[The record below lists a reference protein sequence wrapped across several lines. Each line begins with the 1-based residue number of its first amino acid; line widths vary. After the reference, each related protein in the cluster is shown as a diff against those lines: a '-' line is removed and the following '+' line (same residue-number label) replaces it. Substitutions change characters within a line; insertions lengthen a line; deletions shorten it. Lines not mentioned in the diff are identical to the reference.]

1 MFCKLVCNVVPQI
14 ELPWTVKIVFAVT
27 GITGNVG
34 GEVARN
40 LLAAGQPV
48 RGVVREIGKGET
60 WAKRGCELVE
70 ADINNVAALTS
81 AFKGIDGVFVLVPPN
96 FDPSPDFREAQA
108 TATALRSALD
118 AARPGRV
125 VYLSTIGAQ
134 ATRSNLLTQ
143 HSIIEQVLGELSMPI
158 CFLRPAWFMEN
169 SSWDV
174 APAAK
179 SGVLP
184 SFLQPLNKPV
194 PMVATADIGRVA
206 AELIQTTWSGRS
218 VVELEGPH
226 RVTPEQIAAT
236 FADLLGR
243 PVRVD
248 AVPRETWEP
257 LFQSQGMK
265 NPAPRVQMLD
275 GFNEGWIE
283 FESGEAG
290 SRKGKVELRS
300 VLQRLIERESRS

>member
-1 MFCKLVCNVVPQI
+1 
-14 ELPWTVKIVFAVT
+14 VFAVT

-48 RGVVREIGKGET
+48 RGVVRDIGKGET

-81 AFKGIDGVFVLVPPN
+81 AFKGVDGVFVLVPPN

-134 ATRSNLLTQ
+134 ATKSNLLTQ
-143 HSIIEQVLGELSMPI
+143 HSMIEQALRELSIPI
-158 CFLRPAWFMEN
+158 SFLRPGWFMEN

-179 SGVLP
+179 SGVIA
-184 SFLQPLNKPV
+184 SFLQPLHKPV
-194 PMVATADIGRVA
+194 PMVATADIGRLA
-206 AELIQTTWSGRS
+206 AQLLQETWSGHRI
-218 VVELEGPH
+218 VELEGAH
-226 RVTPEQIAAT
+226 RVTPNEIAAT
-236 FADLLGR
+236 FTNLLGR
-243 PVRVD
+243 PVKVE
-248 AVPRETWEP
+248 AVPRETWES
-257 LFQSQGMK
+257 LFKSQGMK
-265 NPAPRVQMLD
+265 NPAPRIQMLD

-283 FESGEAG
+283 FEAGQAG
-290 SRKGKVELRS
+290 SRKGNVAMETVLRM
-300 VLQRLIERESRS
+300 LIERERNL